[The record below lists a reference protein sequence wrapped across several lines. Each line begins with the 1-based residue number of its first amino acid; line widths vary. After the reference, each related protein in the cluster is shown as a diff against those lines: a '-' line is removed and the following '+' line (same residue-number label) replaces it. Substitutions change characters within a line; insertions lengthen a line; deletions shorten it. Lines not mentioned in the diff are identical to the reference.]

1 MKDFKTK
8 IKIKAEPDDVWM
20 AFTNANSI
28 ELWSGSPA
36 IFAPR
41 PGAEFSIME
50 GDIQGKVLEAE
61 PLKKLVEQWYFE
73 GVTSESVAT
82 IRFFPQKNSV
92 LVEVTHVNI
101 PDEAYDNISHGWENY
116 FLRQIKT
123 FCEIGY

>member
-8 IKIKAEPDDVWM
+8 IKIKADPDDVWM

-36 IFAPR
+36 TFSPE
-41 PGAEFSIME
+41 PGNEFSLME

-61 PLKKLVEQWYFE
+61 PIKKLVEQWYFE

-82 IRFFPQKNSV
+82 INFFPQKNSV
-92 LVEVTHVNI
+92 LVEVSHVNI
-101 PDEAYDNISHGWENY
+101 PDEAYDNISYGWENY

>member
-28 ELWSGSPA
+28 ELWSGFPA
-36 IFAPR
+36 TFTPEA
-41 PGAEFSIME
+41 GKEFSLLE
-50 GDIQGKVLEAE
+50 GNIQGKVLVSE
-61 PLKKLVEQWYFE
+61 PVKKLVEQWYFE

-82 IRFFPQKNSV
+82 IKFFPQKNSV
-92 LVEVTHVNI
+92 LVEVSHVNI
-101 PDEAYDNISHGWENY
+101 PDEAYDNIAYGWNNY
-116 FLRQIKT
+116 FLQPVKT